1 MLCPWLPGSVIMVL
15 LPFLSLLHGNRAE
28 GHNPRLSAVQAFS
41 GLGRHVFR
49 FEVVAMIYD
58 KITTMYYSK
67 AILLFLPRAGVSN
80 GCNPRISFLVS
91 GVNTVEILAEGI
103 HGQIRS
109 HRRCED
115 ESPKNVSGRF
125 MTLAPEVLP
134 TCPCLSKSF
143 TKAMLVISLCYHINF
158 FGVFCKINK

>member
-1 MLCPWLPGSVIMVL
+1 MCALDILSSSILRALLPVVAEMFCPWLPGSVIMVL

-58 KITTMYYSK
+58 KITTLYYSK
-67 AILLFLPRAGVSN
+67 AIHLFLPRAGVSN

-91 GVNTVEILAEGI
+91 GDT
-103 HGQIRS
+103 
-109 HRRCED
+109 
-115 ESPKNVSGRF
+115 GRKYPRPD
-125 MTLAPEVLP
+125 T
-134 TCPCLSKSF
+134 
-143 TKAMLVISLCYHINF
+143 
-158 FGVFCKINK
+158 